1 MTGTIALLHSC
12 MEGNTLVL
20 LPFPASQL
28 ECIRFEII
36 WMEGM
41 SSDRAR
47 EATCAMFVNTPTAPN
62 YCNSLSGF
70 SSAGLFRGRKRSIHC
85 YCHLLSNSKKGNMNR
100 AKVQALDVHTFLH
113 HGMNVCEEWRFP
125 RIAVQYSK
133 VAKTMHWVGRARCLQ
148 RHTGKN
154 SLGQLW

>member
-1 MTGTIALLHSC
+1 
-12 MEGNTLVL
+12 
-20 LPFPASQL
+20 
-28 ECIRFEII
+28 
-36 WMEGM
+36 M
-41 SSDRAR
+41 STDGAR
-47 EATCAMFVNTPTAPN
+47 ESTCAACVFVFVFVFQAGGATCAMFVNTPTAPN

-133 VAKTMHWVGRARCLQ
+133 VAKTMHRVGRARCLQ
-148 RHTGKN
+148 RLTGKN
-154 SLGQLW
+154 SLDQL